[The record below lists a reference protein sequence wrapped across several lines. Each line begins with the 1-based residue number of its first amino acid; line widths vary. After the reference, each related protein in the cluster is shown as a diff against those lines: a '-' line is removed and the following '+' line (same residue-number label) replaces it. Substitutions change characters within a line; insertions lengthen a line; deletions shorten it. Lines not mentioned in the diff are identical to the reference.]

1 MISVSES
8 IRKKT
13 IVKNNFALKINTIS
27 QNTSFSTYLGQ
38 INGRIAGWSTIK
50 KVCLFKKI
58 CFGIHRTGVGGLVDW
73 DLCSIIK
80 KHANFRH
87 ILQKVQPS
95 AYLGRYIGTR
105 IPCRCHI
112 YQKTY
117 NVITSCWVIKL
128 KICTKQLN

>member
-1 MISVSES
+1 MYNAIN
-8 IRKKT
+8 IFKKENIEQINNQLEVDFREWINT
-13 IVKNNFALKINTIS
+13 QKKIVKNKFALKINTIS

-87 ILQKVQPS
+87 ILQKVC
-95 AYLGRYIGTR
+95 RY
-105 IPCRCHI
+105 
-112 YQKTY
+112 
-117 NVITSCWVIKL
+117 
-128 KICTKQLN
+128 